1 MPKYD
6 RRGFLRLTG
15 AAAATSALASACSGS
30 SLGDEE
36 GAANGGPIKIGLLLP
51 EGGVYKALGDDQRA
65 GWNLYLELN
74 KNRLGGREI
83 TIVTGDESEKPEVTK
98 ANAEKLLKKDK
109 CLVVAGMVS
118 SSNIIP
124 VQEMFTEAKVPF
136 LSTNASPGPIQGK
149 KYGWRSS
156 FKNSDPTI
164 AITPHIVKTV
174 DGPISVI
181 TANYAAGQ
189 DHVKALDQTLKAAGG
204 KLAGDPIF
212 TPFPMTA
219 SFQPYL
225 KQLEEQ
231 KPKAVYCF
239 FGGADAVKFVKEYDK
254 FGLSK
259 KFQLY
264 APGWLTEGG
273 ALAAEGPAAEGI
285 LNSLNYS
292 ADLDNAANRKFV
304 AEYQRKNGRA
314 PTSFSVAAYDAGW
327 ILDKAIAACGDEI
340 TSERLEK
347 EIGELGQIDSPRGSW
362 EFGEHRSPVQKWYL
376 REVKKDGDVLANVV
390 IEELSTIGVD

>member
-30 SLGDEE
+30 SLDDSENAGD
-36 GAANGGPIKIGLLLP
+36 GGSIKIGLILP

-74 KNRLGGREI
+74 KKRLGGRDI
-83 TIVTGDESEKPEVTK
+83 TVVTADESEDAETTK
-98 ANAEKLLKKDK
+98 ANAEKLLKKDN
-109 CLVVAGMVS
+109 CLVVAGMIS
-118 SSNIIP
+118 SANIIP
-124 VQEMFTEAKVPF
+124 VQDMFTEAKVPF
-136 LSTNASPGPIQGK
+136 LSTNASPGPVQGK
-149 KYGWRSS
+149 KFGWRSS
-156 FKNSDPTI
+156 FKNADPTLAI
-164 AITPHIVKTV
+164 APYMAKNAG
-174 DGPISVI
+174 GPISMI
-181 TANYAAGQ
+181 AANYAAGQ
-189 DHVKALDQTLKAAGG
+189 DHVKALDQAFKAAGG
-204 KLAGDPIF
+204 KLAGDPIL
-212 TPFPMTA
+212 TPFPMTV

-225 KQLEEQ
+225 KQIEDQ
-231 KPKAVYCF
+231 NPKAVYCF
-239 FGGADAVKFVKEYDK
+239 FGGADAVKFVKEYQK
-254 FGLSK
+254 FGLSEK
-259 KFQLY
+259 YQLF

-273 ALAAEGPAAEGI
+273 VLNAQGPAAEGI

-314 PTSFSVAAYDAGW
+314 PTSFAVAAYDAGW
-327 ILDKAIAACGDEI
+327 ILDKAIAAAGGDL

-347 EIGELGQIDSPRGSW
+347 EIGEIGQIDSPRGPW

-390 IEELSTIGVD
+390 IDELSTVGID